1 MKAKQRTILLLVA
14 LVIIAAAAL
23 ALLTR
28 ANEKTEQ
35 AESAAAEGSIPLSS
49 FDMDELSEMAITYN
63 GETLTIQSTEE
74 GWVLAEDTTYH
85 LDETSCNTMRTAL
98 ADLNALREL
107 IAQSGEDYG
116 MEEPQ
121 VTVRVTAA
129 GQTNTFYFGA
139 QNSITGDVYVQKEG
153 SDAVYTVYASKLSC
167 FALTKEELFGAF
179 HPAGITSSDI
189 EAITLTTAGGQTICL
204 QAMSEPVAADEGA
217 DSTSQ
222 ADSEAETA
230 ESNASSEV
238 EYETVWRLADDTTL
252 DLDAEKVDDLVSALS
267 SYVTAQ
273 VTDGD
278 SVAYGFDSPLATVQ
292 ITTADGNHLMSY
304 AMGTDGYYLMVDDD
318 ASIYTVNSTVIE
330 ALMVTEKDLA
340 A

>member
-189 EAITLTTAGGQTICL
+189 EAITLTTADGQTICL
-204 QAMSEPVAADEGA
+204 QAMSEPVAADEEA

-222 ADSEAETA
+222 AVSETEAT
-230 ESNASSEV
+230 ESTASSEV
-238 EYETVWRLADDTTL
+238 EYETVWRLVDDTTL
-252 DLDAEKVDDLVSALS
+252 NLDTEKVDDLISALS